1 MRRKHLA
8 ALAVFAIVIVTWGC
22 KHANAEV
29 QDTDSGTATGK
40 TLVVYFSHQVP
51 YEVDGVTGASY
62 APVDTGYAS
71 STEYFATYIQKQ
83 TGADLFRI
91 TVVEGHYPATYEPL
105 AEAAKQEHD
114 NHVLPKLMSHIDNMD
129 DYSTIII
136 GYPIWWGIAA
146 WPVNGFVQLNDFKGK
161 TVIPYCTST
170 SSGIGDSGKLLE
182 KQAGSGDWQDGKRFS
197 SGASKEEVTSWV
209 KELGLSR

>member
-1 MRRKHLA
+1 M
-8 ALAVFAIVIVTWGC
+8 
-22 KHANAEV
+22 
-29 QDTDSGTATGK
+29 
-40 TLVVYFSHQVP
+40 
-51 YEVDGVTGASY
+51 TGASY

-91 TVVEGHYPATYEPL
+91 TVAEGHYPATYEPL

-136 GYPIWWGIAA
+136 GYPIWWYDMPM
-146 WPVNGFVQLNDFKGK
+146 PVYSFLRN
-161 TVIPYCTST
+161 TTCPE
-170 SSGIGDSGKLLE
+170 SG
-182 KQAGSGDWQDGKRFS
+182 
-197 SGASKEEVTSWV
+197 
-209 KELGLSR
+209 

>member
-1 MRRKHLA
+1 M
-8 ALAVFAIVIVTWGC
+8 
-22 KHANAEV
+22 
-29 QDTDSGTATGK
+29 
-40 TLVVYFSHQVP
+40 
-51 YEVDGVTGASY
+51 DGVTGASY

-91 TVVEGHYPATYEPL
+91 TVAEGHYPATYEPL

-136 GYPIWWGIAA
+136 GYPIWWYDMPMPVYSFFEEYDLSRKRIAVFTTHLGSGLSGTIPTVKRLEPEA
-146 WPVNGFVQLNDFKGK
+146 DVVEEGFSCNGNQVTGKEEEVNGWLKKMG
-161 TVIPYCTST
+161 Y
-170 SSGIGDSGKLLE
+170 
-182 KQAGSGDWQDGKRFS
+182 
-197 SGASKEEVTSWV
+197 
-209 KELGLSR
+209 

>member
-1 MRRKHLA
+1 M
-8 ALAVFAIVIVTWGC
+8 
-22 KHANAEV
+22 
-29 QDTDSGTATGK
+29 TDA
-40 TLVVYFSHQVP
+40 
-51 YEVDGVTGASY
+51 
-62 APVDTGYAS
+62 
-71 STEYFATYIQKQ
+71 
-83 TGADLFRI
+83 
-91 TVVEGHYPATYEPL
+91 
-105 AEAAKQEHD
+105 
-114 NHVLPKLMSHIDNMD
+114 
-129 DYSTIII
+129 